1 MFIFIICLLMN
12 GSSARA
18 MVFVLFIY
26 VFGELNSISHKR
38 TDDTDL
44 DIDTGMGT
52 YLNE

>member
-1 MFIFIICLLMN
+1 MS
-12 GSSARA
+12 GSSAGA

-26 VFGELNSISHKR
+26 VFGVLNSVSHKK
-38 TDDTDL
+38 TDDDTDL